1 METPAVPES
10 VPSGGESSAGATA
23 RPRKLSKELAGLQ
36 VRFAERPV
44 TLREVI
50 LVLRGRAY
58 DLLLILLALPFCT
71 PIPLPGLSTPLGLVI
86 AIVALRLALGQ
97 HPWLPERLLDR
108 RLPSG
113 FFGKLIAAAAG
124 VIRLLENLLRPRLAP
139 LTDHGWLRQLHAVTM
154 MIAAVVLLLPLPIP
168 LTNTFPGWVIL
179 LIASGL
185 MERDGAAIAAGY
197 GVFGAGVMYF
207 VFLGGAT
214 HRLFDALWRWI
225 AG

>member
-1 METPAVPES
+1 MATPAAPES
-10 VPSGGESSAGATA
+10 GLSAGGSPAETA
-23 RPRKLSKELAGLQ
+23 PPRKLSQELAGLQ
-36 VRFAERPV
+36 ARFAERPV

-86 AIVALRLALGQ
+86 AILALRLALGQ
-97 HPWLPERLLDR
+97 HPWLPEKLQDK
-108 RLPSG
+108 RLPPG
-113 FFGKLIAAAAG
+113 FFGKLIAAATG
-124 VIRLLENLLRPRLAP
+124 VIRLLEKLLRPRLAP

-154 MIAAVVLLLPLPIP
+154 VIAAVVLLLPLPIP

-197 GVFGAGVMYF
+197 GVFAAGVMYF
-207 VFLGGAT
+207 IFLGGAT
-214 HRLFDALWRWI
+214 HQLFDAIRKWI

>member
-1 METPAVPES
+1 METPAAPES
-10 VPSGGESSAGATA
+10 DLSAGGSPVEAA
-23 RPRKLSKELAGLQ
+23 PSRKLSEELAALRQ
-36 VRFAERPV
+36 QFAERPV

-71 PIPLPGLSTPLGLVI
+71 PIPLPGLSTPFGLVI
-86 AIVALRLALGQ
+86 AILALRLALGQ
-97 HPWLPERLLDR
+97 HPWLPEKLQDKQ
-108 RLPSG
+108 LPPG

-124 VIRLLENLLRPRLAP
+124 VIRLLEKLLRPRLAP

-154 MIAAVVLLLPLPIP
+154 VIAAVVLLLPLPIP

-197 GVFGAGVMYF
+197 GVFAAGVVYF
-207 VFLGGAT
+207 IFLGGAT
-214 HRLFDALWRWI
+214 HQLFDAIRKWI

>member
-1 METPAVPES
+1 METPAAPES
-10 VPSGGESSAGATA
+10 DLSAGGSPGEAA
-23 RPRKLSKELAGLQ
+23 PSRKLSEELTVLHQ
-36 VRFAERPV
+36 QFAERPV

-71 PIPLPGLSTPLGLVI
+71 PIPLPGLSTPFGLVI
-86 AIVALRLALGQ
+86 AILALRLALGQ
-97 HPWLPERLLDR
+97 HPWLPEKLQDKQ
-108 RLPSG
+108 LPPG
-113 FFGKLIAAAAG
+113 FFGKLIAATAG
-124 VIRLLENLLRPRLAP
+124 VIRLLEKLLRPRLAP

-154 MIAAVVLLLPLPIP
+154 VIAAVVLLLPLPIP

-197 GVFGAGVMYF
+197 GVFAAGVVYF
-207 VFLGGAT
+207 IFLGGAT
-214 HRLFDALWRWI
+214 HQLFDAIRRWI